1 MGWATELL
9 MEEVEGLVHPLGGA
23 CELEAQKSVAMKVP
37 FAAWGLGLA
46 CMEVSQVG
54 SSACLLLVVADGP
67 EEQVVM
73 TTVVAGPAGSV
84 DWLSS
89 QSVVRNPD

>member
-54 SSACLLLVVADGP
+54 SSA
-67 EEQVVM
+67 
-73 TTVVAGPAGSV
+73 
-84 DWLSS
+84 
-89 QSVVRNPD
+89 